1 MDVELK
7 ENLDPQRQLK
17 RGRRLLKH
25 VWTHFQE
32 DRCLAEAA
40 SLGYTSLL
48 SLIPL
53 LAVVFGI
60 VAAFPMFSELSDKLQ
75 DFIFAN
81 FMPATGEQIVPY
93 IDRFLESV
101 GNLTL
106 PGMISLIVTALLLL
120 NRIEAAFNLIW
131 RVEKGRTLVNR
142 VVMYWAVLT
151 LVPLLMSAAVAFS
164 AQKVMGMVGGD
175 AGIPP
180 GLYRLGMFIVAWMVI
195 AAVFLLVPNRRVQ
208 FKHALIG
215 AFLSAILF
223 ELAKAGFVGYVSN
236 ANYTVIYGALAT
248 IPLFLMWIYI
258 VWTVILFGA
267 SLAASL
273 TTFSDYSRYET
284 RWPDRWEF
292 QLAFRLLGHF
302 REAQKRGEALSREQL
317 LELEPQASEL
327 QLLKLTGRMRDE
339 KILSMVDDDLWL
351 LARDLEDLTLA
362 ELYRC
367 GDYYLPLGET
377 DRLPRD
383 TAWDDAFVDSLE
395 SIASKAGSVWKK
407 SLRQMYLDYNE
418 EESGDEK
425 SSD

>member
-1 MDVELK
+1 MDAEITK
-7 ENLDPQRQLK
+7 NLDPQLHLK
-17 RGRRLLKH
+17 RGKRLLRH

-48 SLIPL
+48 SLIPM

-75 DFIFAN
+75 AFIFNN
-81 FMPATGEQIVPY
+81 FLPDTGEQIVPY
-93 IDRFLESV
+93 IDTFLESV

-131 RVEKGRTLVNR
+131 RVEKGRTLINR

-164 AQKVMGMVGGD
+164 AQKVIAMVGGE

-180 GLYRLGMFIVAWMVI
+180 GMYRLGMFFVAWMVI
-195 AAVFLLVPNRRVQ
+195 AAVFLLVPNRQVKI
-208 FKHALIG
+208 KHALSG
-215 AFLSAILF
+215 AFLSAVLF
-223 ELAKAGFVGYVSN
+223 EIAKAGFVGYVSN

-248 IPLFLMWIYI
+248 IPLFLLWIYI
-258 VWTVILFGA
+258 VWTVVLFGA

-284 RWPDRWEF
+284 DWPKRWEF
-292 QLAFRLLGHF
+292 QLAFRIIGHL
-302 REAQKRGEALSREQL
+302 RDAQKRGEALSREQL
-317 LELEPQASEL
+317 LELEAQASEL
-327 QLLKLTGRMRDE
+327 QLLKLMSRMREE
-339 KILSMVDDDLWL
+339 KIVSIDDEGSWL

-362 ELYRC
+362 ELYRS

-377 DRLPRD
+377 EKLPRESG
-383 TAWDDAFVDSLE
+383 WDNAFVDSLE
-395 SIASKAGSVWKK
+395 AVSDHAKPIWQK
-407 SLRQMYLDYNE
+407 SLRQMFIESNGNNSNNE
-418 EESGDEK
+418 N
-425 SSD
+425 